1 LQELEVLKRS
11 FGRGLSG
18 GQQAYIQQI
27 SIQGVMRDERIVV
40 TGGAGFI
47 GSNIARTLCE
57 ENEVIVIDNLLTG
70 RYENISGIADRIK
83 FVRDDVNSLN
93 MLMREFKCVDYIL
106 HQAALP
112 SVQRSVDDPV
122 TTNRNN
128 IDGMLN
134 VLVAARDCGVKRVV
148 FASSSAI
155 YGDASEMPLRETVPP
170 KPLSPYAVTK
180 LTGEH
185 YCKVFHE
192 VYGLETV
199 SLRYF
204 NVFGPGQDP
213 SSDYAAVIPKFVK
226 AIKTGGQPMVYGD
239 GEQTRDFVYV
249 KDVVRANVLACESK
263 VAAGNVLNIA
273 AGKGTSLNQLLD
285 TLGIVTSTKMNP
297 IYADPRPGDIRDSVA
312 DISQAKELLGY
323 GPEVGVE
330 KGLRAML
337 SCWRD

>member
-1 LQELEVLKRS
+1 LLKNKK
-11 FGRGLSG
+11 
-18 GQQAYIQQI
+18 
-27 SIQGVMRDERIVV
+27 IVI

-47 GSNIARTLCE
+47 GSNLARSLCE

-70 RYENISGIADRIK
+70 RYENISGIADQIK
-83 FVRDDVNSLN
+83 FVRDDVNNLD
-93 MLMREFKCVDYIL
+93 MLMSELQSVDYVL

-155 YGDASEMPLRETVPP
+155 YGDASEMPLRETAPP
-170 KPLSPYAVTK
+170 KPMSPYAVTK
-180 LTGEH
+180 LAGEH

-192 VYGLETV
+192 VYGLEAV

-213 SSDYAAVIPKFVK
+213 SSEYAAVIPKFIK
-226 AIKTGGQPMVYGD
+226 AVKTGGQPVVYGD
-239 GEQTRDFVYV
+239 GGQTRDFVFV
-249 KDVVRANVLACESK
+249 ADVVRANILACVAPK
-263 VAAGNVLNIA
+263 AAGKAFNIA
-273 AGKGTSLNQLLD
+273 AGKGISLNQILN
-285 TLGIVTSTKMNP
+285 TLRIVTSTKNNP

-312 DISQAKELLGY
+312 DISLAKEILVY
-323 GPEVGVE
+323 EPEVGVE

-337 SCWRD
+337 SC